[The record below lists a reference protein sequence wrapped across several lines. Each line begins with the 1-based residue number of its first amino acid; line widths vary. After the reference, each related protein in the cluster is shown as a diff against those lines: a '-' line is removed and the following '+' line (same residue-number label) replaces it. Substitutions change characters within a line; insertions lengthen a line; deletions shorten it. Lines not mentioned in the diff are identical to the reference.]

1 MKRGSIPK
9 SVGSTRRVRFANAI
23 EGSFVSLSV
32 PAYIAGVN
40 WEKYR
45 RIE

>member
-1 MKRGSIPK
+1 MQSGSLPK
-9 SVGSTRRVRFANAI
+9 SVGATRRVRFANAI

-32 PAYIAGVN
+32 PAYSAAVH